1 MVNYLDSRRIMGT
14 AAERSSIPSSAT
26 AGGWVELGR
35 TTLGS
40 AGDSIDVT
48 SLADKRYYMVLD
60 YSLASSTI
68 DSYTQINGDTG
79 SNYAQRRSIDG
90 GGDATNTSLPY
101 QDAVFSSG
109 VAVPHFGVRY
119 IANRSS
125 NEKLTVGHY
134 VRQNTAGAGNPPN
147 RTEIASKWTNTSNA
161 INRIN
166 TQNSSGGSFNT
177 GSEVVVLGWDESDT
191 HSTNFWEELA
201 DVTASGSSSN
211 LSSGTI
217 TAKKYLWIQVYGK
230 SSGNFLSRLTFNND
244 SGANYAERQSKN
256 GATDST
262 STSVNYVN
270 CGNGDDGAY
279 HFINMFVINNS
290 ANEKLGIIHSIN
302 TPTGA
307 STDPNRREVAFKWAN
322 TSNQITEIDFDT
334 NTGNYDSVSFLK
346 VWGSD

>member
-1 MVNYLDSRRIMGT
+1 MVNYLDSRRIAGT
-14 AAERSSIPSSAT
+14 TAERSSIPITAT

-40 AGDSIDVT
+40 NNTEINVT
-48 SLADKRYYMVLD
+48 SLANKRYLMCLFD
-60 YSLASSTI
+60 TRDGSGTNHIIGARL
-68 DSYTQINGDTG
+68 NGDTG
-79 SNYAQRRSIDG
+79 SNYAHRRSSNG
-90 GGDATNTSLPY
+90 GADNTGTSQTY
-101 QDAVFSSG
+101 MQ
-109 VAVPHFGVRY
+109 VASAGGNKFGVSY
-119 IANRSS
+119 IANYSTK
-125 NEKLTVGHY
+125 EKLMISNTSE
-134 VRQNTAGAGNPPN
+134 QSTAGASTAPT
-147 RTEIASKWTNTSNA
+147 RQEAVTKHAQTSNP
-161 INRIN
+161 I
-166 TQNSSGGSFNT
+166 SSILTNGIAGDSYGT
-177 GSEVVVLGWDESDT
+177 GSELVVLGWDPSDT
-191 HSTNFWEELA
+191 HTTNFWTELA

-256 GATDST
+256 GAADAT
-262 STSVNYVN
+262 STSANFVN

-307 STDPNRREVAFKWAN
+307 AQDPNRREIAFKWAN
-322 TSNQITEIDFDT
+322 TSNQITEIDFDAS
-334 NTGNYDSVSFLK
+334 TGNYDSASFLK
-346 VWGSD
+346 VWGAD